1 MISIDVLPDEILL
14 AIFDFSEDKVPL
26 SPYNLSAKG
35 SPLYAKRIIETW
47 HSLVHVCQRWRRI
60 IFASPR
66 RLNLRLFC
74 TPETRRDTLD
84 VWPPFPLVIS
94 GIGCRTKSVDNIVTL
109 LEHSDRV
116 CQIAL
121 IDISSSHH
129 IEQAFAATQ
138 TSFPQLTDLMLWA
151 SSSPDEN
158 PTKMPVLSDSFLG
171 GFAPHL
177 RELSLDRIPF
187 PGLPKLLSSATNLVG
202 LHLFFI
208 PHSGYFPPEEML
220 DALSTSTNLR
230 SLHLQF
236 KSPRSRPS
244 QATRSSSPPTRSV
257 LPFLSSLKFK
267 GASEYLEVIVA
278 GIDAPQLS
286 TLFLSFFNEIEFG
299 APKLVRFICHTP
311 LLKELVCASISF
323 EYDAARVNLSSGT
336 PDYRTLNVGILCR
349 EGNLHLSS
357 LVQFFTLSLPPLS
370 TLGYLFI
377 CEGRGSPLEDW
388 HIEITPSQWLELLHP
403 FAAVRHL
410 YLSTEM
416 APYITLALEE
426 LVGSRATEILPNLEV
441 IFLEGLESSGFGQED
456 IGEFVASRQVTS
468 HPIDV
473 TLWERKVEEEE
484 DYDGEDFD
492 MDYDD

>member
-1 MISIDVLPDEILL
+1 MCVNDGEGL
-14 AIFDFSEDKVPL
+14 F
-26 SPYNLSAKG
+26 
-35 SPLYAKRIIETW
+35 
-47 HSLVHVCQRWRRI
+47 
-60 IFASPR
+60 FASPR

-74 TPETRRDTLD
+74 TPGTRRDSLD
-84 VWPPFPLVIS
+84 VWPPFSLVIS
-94 GIGCRTKSVDNIVTL
+94 LISGIDCQTKGVDNIVTL

-116 CQIAL
+116 CQIGF
-121 IDISSSHH
+121 IEISSSHH
-129 IEQAFAATQ
+129 MEKVIAAMQ
-138 TSFPQLTDLMLWA
+138 RSFPQLTDLMLWA
-151 SSSPDEN
+151 SSSPDET
-158 PTKMPVLSDSFLG
+158 PVKMPVLPDSFLG
-171 GFAPHL
+171 GFAPRL

-187 PGLPKLLSSATNLVG
+187 PGLPKLLLSATNLVG

-208 PHSGYFPPEEML
+208 PHSGYFSPEAML
-220 DALSTSTNLR
+220 DALFTLTNLR

-236 KSPRSRPS
+236 KSPRSRPNQTS
-244 QATRSSSPPTRSV
+244 RRPSPSTRSV

-286 TLFLSFFNEIEFG
+286 TLFLSFFNQIEFG

-311 LLKELVCASISF
+311 LLKELVCASVSF

-357 LVQFFTLSLPPLS
+357 LVQFFTLSLSPLS

-377 CEGRGSPLEDW
+377 LEGRCSPLEDW
-388 HIEITPSQWLELLHP
+388 HIEIPPSQWLELLHP

-410 YLSTEM
+410 YLSKEM
-416 APYITLALEE
+416 APHIGLALQE
-426 LVGSRATEILPNLEV
+426 LVGSRTTEMLPNLEV
-441 IFLEGLESSGFGQED
+441 IFLEGLESSGLVQED
-456 IGEFVASRQVTS
+456 IGQFVASRQVTS
-468 HPIDV
+468 HPIEV
-473 TLWERKVEEEE
+473 TLWERKVEDEE
-484 DYDGEDFD
+484 DYDGDDYD